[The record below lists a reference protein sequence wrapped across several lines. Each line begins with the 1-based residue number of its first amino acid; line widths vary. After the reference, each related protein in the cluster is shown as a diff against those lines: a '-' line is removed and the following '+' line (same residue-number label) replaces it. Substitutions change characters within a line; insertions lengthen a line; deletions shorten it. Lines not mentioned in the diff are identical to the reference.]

1 MWSFEPFFVICHD
14 EPYKIFC
21 SRLVMR
27 QAAVPEIV
35 RISMIDFFKL
45 MTCKIIIK
53 HLLVFICQLAI
64 KSAVKWERSRIFFFL
79 LSKVVIGTSVVIPE
93 SVEFINISFGSF
105 SIRMTVGSPSS
116 SAVFTVSVVVTVVVA
131 VVVTVV
137 EDVAVVSGS
146 IVAVV
151 AASVVVTVS

>member
-1 MWSFEPFFVICHD
+1 
-14 EPYKIFC
+14 
-21 SRLVMR
+21 MR

-93 SVEFINISFGSF
+93 SVEFILLKYIFRKLFNSYD
-105 SIRMTVGSPSS
+105 RWL
-116 SAVFTVSVVVTVVVA
+116 AVFISRIYSLCRCNCGGCSCC
-131 VVVTVV
+131 
-137 EDVAVVSGS
+137 DCC
-146 IVAVV
+146 
-151 AASVVVTVS
+151 